1 MFVAPN
7 ASYIKAKKIREYYL
21 IFLLLFIA
29 GVISAGRLL
38 GIGADYNGYRELFTH
53 EGFKRDSIEPA
64 YRFLRYLNDY
74 LFDGHVA
81 PIYFISVITALSLKI
96 RAFRSLSSHWNVV
109 LFLYFLSFFF
119 VHEYTQIRAAVAIG
133 IFLCSIKDI
142 NENRSFCFFIKMLIA
157 TLFHYSAMIMLF
169 CWIYTR
175 MARSIKFCV
184 VVTLTGVVFSIFFV
198 EFASNLTKYVY
209 LLQDLIGLNKSG
221 GESDFMSPWN
231 LKYAT
236 LLFLF
241 LLVSTLIKKED
252 SLNFTLYMIFSFG
265 VCCYYY
271 LLPLQ
276 LPVISVGFAE
286 FYSVVYVILMVN
298 MAYNKDY
305 CTVKRG
311 YLLLFISFGV
321 TVLYGYAAMKTITI
335 I

>member
-1 MFVAPN
+1 
-7 ASYIKAKKIREYYL
+7 
-21 IFLLLFIA
+21 
-29 GVISAGRLL
+29 
-38 GIGADYNGYRELFTH
+38 
-53 EGFKRDSIEPA
+53 
-64 YRFLRYLNDY
+64 
-74 LFDGHVA
+74 
-81 PIYFISVITALSLKI
+81 
-96 RAFRSLSSHWNVV
+96 
-109 LFLYFLSFFF
+109 
-119 VHEYTQIRAAVAIG
+119 
-133 IFLCSIKDI
+133 
-142 NENRSFCFFIKMLIA
+142 MLIA

-252 SLNFTLYMIFSFG
+252 SLN
-265 VCCYYY
+265 
-271 LLPLQ
+271 
-276 LPVISVGFAE
+276 LPVISVRFAE